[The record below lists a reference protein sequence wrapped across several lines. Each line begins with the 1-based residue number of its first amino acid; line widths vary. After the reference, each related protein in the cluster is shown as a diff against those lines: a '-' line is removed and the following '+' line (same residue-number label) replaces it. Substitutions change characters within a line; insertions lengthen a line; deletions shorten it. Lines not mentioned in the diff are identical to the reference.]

1 MLKNTGRRMASA
13 VILLALPLTVLADG
27 VAIRYDLSDPAGSPF
42 PSDRFTVADASQN
55 TGRRVELPLPNCATR
70 PSDCADIKVLNT
82 LDGFSTQ
89 PRITLPFNGDIDP
102 RTVNSNTI
110 FLMNLGDTV
119 NGMGAGQKVGI
130 NQVVW
135 DPASKTLAFES
146 DELLNQHSRYVLIV
160 TDGVRDASGKKLK
173 SIDMD
178 NDDSDQRRETSEYRR
193 ELRDALR
200 SRIPANLKVAAATL
214 FSTQSISA
222 DLYKIMQSVR
232 SAKPGANF
240 MIGNGGAARAVF
252 PVAGTSIAFKR
263 QTSVAGFTTSQ
274 LPMAALQA
282 VPGAVEKIAY
292 GTFDSPS
299 YLNDAK
305 YIPATPTRTG
315 HPVPLRNEKLVF
327 QLFLPSGPKP
337 AGGYPVAIFG
347 HGFTDSMY
355 GAPWTVASTF
365 ASRGIATLAIQVV
378 GHGGGD
384 QGMLTVTSGGGTVTL
399 PAGGRGYDQNG
410 DGAIDST
417 EGVNAAAPYTV
428 LGSRDGL
435 RQTVVD
441 LMQLVSVVKAGM
453 DVDGDGRADLDG
465 ERIYYSGQS
474 FGGIYGTIL
483 LGVEPRIKAGV
494 PNVPGGSITEVAR
507 LGAFRP
513 LTGLALATRLP
524 SLINLPP
531 AGGINFNENIPLRNQ
546 ATVINNVP
554 GAMAIQQLLDRNEW
568 AQQAGNPV
576 SYAPFIRSNPLHGNS
591 AKPVLIQ
598 FARGD
603 QTVPNPTTT
612 AILRAGKLADV
623 AVQYRNDLAY
633 AANPGIPKNPHTFLT
648 NIFTPAAAPY
658 AIGAQ
663 QQIAEFFISN
673 GANVIDPDGNGPI
686 FEVPSKDLPETLNFI
701 P

>member
-1 MLKNTGRRMASA
+1 
-13 VILLALPLTVLADG
+13 LTVLADG

-42 PSDRFTVADASQN
+42 PSDRFTIADPGQN
-55 TGRRVELPLPNCATR
+55 TGRRVALPLPDCATH
-70 PSDCADIKVLNT
+70 PSDCADVKVLNT

-89 PRITLPFNGDIDP
+89 PRITLPFNGNIDP

-110 FLMNLGDTV
+110 FPLNLGDTL
-119 NGMGAGQKVGI
+119 NGAGAGQKVGI

-146 DELLNQHSRYVLIV
+146 DELLNEHSRYVLIV
-160 TDGVRDASGKKLK
+160 TDGVRDATGKKLK

-222 DLYKIMQSVR
+222 DLHKIMQSVR
-232 SAKPGANF
+232 KARPTANF
-240 MIGNGGAARAVF
+240 MIGNDGAARAVF
-252 PVAGTSIAFKR
+252 QVAGTSFTLNR
-263 QTSVAGFTTSQ
+263 QDKVSELTSNL
-274 LPMAALQA
+274 LPTPFLQV
-282 VPGAVEKIAY
+282 VPGAVGSIAY
-292 GTFDSPS
+292 GTFKSPS
-299 YLNDAK
+299 YLNRDR
-305 YIPATPTRTG
+305 YIPATPTRNGEPAIQGMET
-315 HPVPLRNEKLVF
+315 LVF
-327 QLFLPSGPKP
+327 QLFLPSVAKP
-337 AGGYPVAIFG
+337 AKGYPVAIFG

-355 GAPWTVASTF
+355 GAPWLVASTF
-365 ASRGIATLAIQVV
+365 AAKGIATLSIQVV
-378 GHGGGD
+378 GHGGGK
-384 QGMLTVTSGGGTVTL
+384 QGTLSVARGDSTVTL

-410 DGAIDST
+410 DGKIDST
-417 EGVNAAAPYTV
+417 EGVSTAAPYTV
-428 LGSRDGL
+428 LNNRDGL

-441 LMQLVSVVKAGM
+441 LMQLVSEVENGM
-453 DVDGDGRADLDG
+453 DVDGDGNADLDR
-465 ERIYYSGQS
+465 ERIYYAGQS
-474 FGGIYGTIL
+474 FGGIYGTML

-513 LTGLALATRLP
+513 LTGIALASRVP
-524 SLINLPP
+524 SLINVP
-531 AGGINFNENIPLRNQ
+531 AGGINFDENIPLRNQ
-546 ATVINNVP
+546 PPVVNNVS

-576 SYAPFIRSNPLHGNS
+576 SYAPFIRSNPLPGNS

-612 AILRAGKLADV
+612 AIVRAGKLADA
-623 AVQYRNDLAY
+623 AVQYRNDLAR
-633 AANPGIPKNPHTFLT
+633 AANQGVPANPHVFLT
-648 NIFTPAAAPY
+648 NIYTPAAAPF
-658 AIGAQ
+658 AIKAQ
-663 QQIAEFFISN
+663 QQIADFFLSN
-673 GANVIDPDGNGPI
+673 GKDVTDPDGPDPV
-686 FEVPSKDLPETLNFI
+686 FEVPSKDLPEKLNFI
-701 P
+701 N

>member
-13 VILLALPLTVLADG
+13 VVLLALPLTVLADG

-42 PSDRFTVADASQN
+42 PSDRFTVADPDQN
-55 TGRRVELPLPNCATR
+55 TGRRVALPLPNCTIR
-70 PSDCADIKVLNT
+70 PSDCADIRVLNT

-110 FLMNLGDTV
+110 FLMNLGDTL
-119 NGMGAGQKVGI
+119 NGAGAGQKVGI

-146 DELLNQHSRYVLIV
+146 DELLNEHSRYVLLV

-214 FSTQSISA
+214 FSTQSIST
-222 DLYKIMQSVR
+222 DLYKIMQSVK
-232 SAKPGANF
+232 SAKPTASF
-240 MIGNGGAARAVF
+240 IIGNNGNARAVF
-252 PVAGTSIAFKR
+252 PVAGTTISFKR
-263 QTSVAGFTTSQ
+263 QTGATSFATSQ
-274 LPMAALQA
+274 LPVTALQV
-282 VPGAVEKIAY
+282 VPGAVGHIAY
-292 GTFDSPS
+292 GTFNSPS

-305 YIPATPTRTG
+305 YISPTPTRTG
-315 HPVPLRNEKLVF
+315 QPVPQRNEKLVF
-327 QLFLPSGPKP
+327 QLFLPSGAKP
-337 AGGYPVAIFG
+337 ANGYPVAIFG

-365 ASRGIATLAIQVV
+365 AAKGIATLAIQVV
-378 GHGGGD
+378 GHGGGE
-384 QGMLTVTSGGGTVTL
+384 QGTLTVTSGGNTVTV

-410 DGAIDST
+410 DGAIEST
-417 EGVNAAAPYTV
+417 EGVNAAPPYTV

-441 LMQLVSVVKAGM
+441 LMQLVSVVDNGM
-453 DVDGDGRADLDG
+453 DVDGDGKADLDRQ
-465 ERIYYSGQS
+465 RIYYAGQS

-507 LGAFRP
+507 LGGFRP
-513 LTGLALATRLP
+513 LTGIALASRLP

-531 AGGINFNENIPLRNQ
+531 AGGINFDENIPLRNLPP
-546 ATVINNVP
+546 VVNNVP

-576 SYAPFIRSNPLHGNS
+576 SYAPFIRSHPLPGNS

-612 AILRAGKLADV
+612 AILRAGKLANA

-633 AANPGIPKNPHTFLT
+633 KANPAVPKNPHTFLT
-648 NIFTPAAAPY
+648 NIANPAAAAF

-673 GANVIDPDGNGPI
+673 GVTVIDPDGMGDI

>member
-42 PSDRFTVADASQN
+42 PSDRFTVADSGHN
-55 TGRRVELPLPNCATR
+55 TGRRVALPLPNCDSY
-70 PSDCADIKVLNT
+70 PSDCADVRVLNT

-102 RTVNSNTI
+102 RTVNSNTV
-110 FLMNLGDTV
+110 FLLSLGDTLT
-119 NGMGAGQKVGI
+119 GMGAGEKVGI

-135 DPASKTLAFES
+135 DPASKTVAFES
-146 DELLNQHSRYVLIV
+146 DELLNEHSRYVLIV

-173 SIDMD
+173 SIDME

-214 FSTQSISA
+214 FSTQSASA
-222 DLYKIMQSVR
+222 DLYKIMRLVK
-232 SAKPGANF
+232 SAKPTASF
-240 MIGNGGAARAVF
+240 MIGNDGATRAVF
-252 PVAGTSIAFKR
+252 PAPGTSITLNR
-263 QTSVAGFTTSQ
+263 QNRLSGLASTP
-274 LPMAALQA
+274 LPMAALQL
-282 VPGAVEKIAY
+282 VPGAVGQIAY
-292 GTFDSPS
+292 GTFKSPS
-299 YLNDAK
+299 YLNADK

-315 HPVPLRNEKLVF
+315 EPVMQGREDLVF

-355 GAPWTVASTF
+355 GAPWLVASNF
-365 ASRGIATLAIQVV
+365 AAKGIATLAIQVV
-378 GHGGGD
+378 GHGGGNK
-384 QGMLTVTSGGGTVTL
+384 GTLTITNGNATVTV

-410 DGAIDST
+410 DTVIDST

-441 LMQLVSVVKAGM
+441 LMQLITEVDNGM
-453 DVDGDGRADLDG
+453 DVDGDGRADLDR
-465 ERIYYSGQS
+465 ERIYYAGQS

-507 LGAFRP
+507 LGGFRG
-513 LTGLALATRLP
+513 LTGIALATRKP
-524 SLINLPP
+524 SLINLAPV
-531 AGGINFNENIPLRNQ
+531 GGISFNENIPLRNQ
-546 ATVINNVP
+546 PPVVNDVP

-576 SYAPFIRSNPLHGNS
+576 SYAPFIRSNPMPGNS
-591 AKPVLIQ
+591 PKPVLIQ
-598 FARGD
+598 FGRGD

-623 AVQYRNDLAY
+623 AVQYRNDLAN
-633 AANPGIPKNPHTFLT
+633 AANPAVPKNPHTFLT
-648 NIFTPAAAPY
+648 NITGAGAPY

-663 QQIAEFFISN
+663 RQIAEFFSTN
-673 GANVIDPDGNGPI
+673 GSKVTDPDGDGPI
-686 FEVPSKDLPETLNFI
+686 FEVPSKDLPEKLNFI

>member
-13 VILLALPLTVLADG
+13 VVLLALPLTVLADG

-42 PSDRFTVADASQN
+42 PSDRFTVADPGQN
-55 TGRRVELPLPNCATR
+55 TGRRVALPLPNCTTH

-102 RTVNSNTI
+102 RTVNSSTI
-110 FLMNLGDTV
+110 FLMNLGDTT

-146 DELLNQHSRYVLIV
+146 DELLNEHSRYVLIV

-240 MIGNGGAARAVF
+240 MIGNGGATRAVF
-252 PVAGTSIAFKR
+252 PVAGTSIDFKR
-263 QTSVAGFTTSQ
+263 QTTVAGFTTFP
-274 LPMAALQA
+274 LPMAALQV
-282 VPGAVEKIAY
+282 VPGAVGQIAY

-315 HPVPLRNEKLVF
+315 QPAPQRSEKLVF
-327 QLFLPSGPKP
+327 QLFLPSGAKP
-337 AGGYPVAIFG
+337 ANGYPVAIFG

-365 ASRGIATLAIQVV
+365 AASGIATLAIQVV

-384 QGMLTVTSGGGTVTL
+384 QGMLTVASGGNTVTL

-428 LGSRDGL
+428 LGNRDGL

-441 LMQLVSVVKAGM
+441 LMQLVSVVRNGM
-453 DVDGDGRADLDG
+453 DVDGDGKADLDR

-507 LGAFRP
+507 LGGFRP
-513 LTGLALATRLP
+513 LTGIALAGRLP

-576 SYAPFIRSNPLHGNS
+576 SYAPFIRSNPLPGNS

-612 AILRAGKLADV
+612 AILRAGNLADA

-633 AANPGIPKNPHTFLT
+633 MANTGIPKNPHTFLT
-648 NIFTPAAAPY
+648 NIAIPAAAPY

-663 QQIAEFFISN
+663 QQIAAFFISD
-673 GANVIDPDGNGPI
+673 GAKVIDPDGSGPI

>member
-1 MLKNTGRRMASA
+1 MLKKTGRHMASA
-13 VILLALPLTVLADG
+13 MILLALPLTVLADG

-55 TGRRVELPLPNCATR
+55 TGRRVELPLPNCTTR

-384 QGMLTVTSGGGTVTL
+384 QGMLTVTIGGGTVTL

-513 LTGLALATRLP
+513 LTGIALATRLP

-576 SYAPFIRSNPLHGNS
+576 SYAPFIRSNPLNGNS

>member
-513 LTGLALATRLP
+513 LTGIALATRLP

>member
-13 VILLALPLTVLADG
+13 VVLLALPLTALADG

-42 PSDRFTVADASQN
+42 PSDRFTVADPGQN
-55 TGRRVELPLPNCATR
+55 TGRRVALPLPDCTTR

-110 FLMNLGDTV
+110 FLLNLGDTL
-119 NGMGAGQKVGI
+119 NGMGAGQRVGI

-146 DELLNQHSRYVLIV
+146 DELLSEHSRYVLIV

-178 NDDSDQRRETSEYRR
+178 NDESDLRRETSEYRR

-200 SRIPANLKVAAATL
+200 SRIPANLKVAAAAL

-222 DLYKIMQSVR
+222 DLYKIMQSVK
-232 SAKPGANF
+232 SARPTANF
-240 MIGNGGAARAVF
+240 MIGNNGTTRAMF
-252 PVAGTSIAFKR
+252 PLAGTSISLQR
-263 QTSVAGFTTSQ
+263 QTGVASFTTTP
-274 LPMAALQA
+274 LPVTALQV
-282 VPGAVEKIAY
+282 VPGAVGHIAY
-292 GTFDSPS
+292 GTFSSPS
-299 YLNDAK
+299 YLNDAR
-305 YIPATPTRTG
+305 YIPPTPTRTG
-315 HPVPLRNEKLVF
+315 QPAPQRDEKLVF
-327 QLFLPSGPKP
+327 QLFLPSGAKP

-355 GAPWTVASTF
+355 GAPWTVASSF
-365 ASRGIATLAIQVV
+365 AARGIATLAIQVV
-378 GHGGGD
+378 GHGGGG
-384 QGMLTVTSGGGTVTL
+384 QGMLTVTSGGNTVTL

-410 DGAIDST
+410 DGLIDAT

-435 RQTVVD
+435 RQTAVD
-441 LMQLVSVVKAGM
+441 LMQLISVVDNGM
-453 DVDGDGRADLDG
+453 DVDGDGRADLDR
-465 ERIYYSGQS
+465 ERIYYTGQS

-513 LTGLALATRLP
+513 LTGIALASRLP
-524 SLINLPP
+524 SLINLPGG
-531 AGGINFNENIPLRNQ
+531 GGINFNENIPLRDR
-546 ATVINNVP
+546 APVVNNVP

-576 SYAPFIRSNPLHGNS
+576 SYAPFIRATPLPGNS
-591 AKPVLIQ
+591 VKPVLIQ

-612 AILRAGKLADV
+612 AIVRAGKLADV
-623 AVQYRNDLAY
+623 TVQYRNDLAH
-633 AANPGIPKNPHTFLT
+633 AANPAVPKNPHTFLT
-648 NIFTPAAAPY
+648 NIASPAAAAF

-663 QQIAEFFISN
+663 QQIAEFFLSN
-673 GANVIDPDGNGPI
+673 GKAVTDPDGPGPF

>member
-13 VILLALPLTVLADG
+13 VVLLALPLTVLADG

-42 PSDRFTVADASQN
+42 PSDRFTTADPDQN
-55 TGRRVELPLPNCATR
+55 TGRRVALPLPNCTTH

-102 RTVNSNTI
+102 RTVNSSTV
-110 FLMNLGDTV
+110 FLMNLGDILT
-119 NGMGAGQKVGI
+119 GMGAGQKVGI

-146 DELLNQHSRYVLIV
+146 DELLNEHSRYVLIV

-173 SIDMD
+173 SVDMD

-222 DLYKIMQSVR
+222 DLHKIMLSVKK
-232 SAKPGANF
+232 AKPTASF
-240 MIGNGGAARAVF
+240 MIGNDGATRAVF
-252 PVAGTSIAFKR
+252 PLAGSSFTLNRQDKVSELTS
-263 QTSVAGFTTSQ
+263 SL
-274 LPMAALQA
+274 LPTALLQV
-282 VPGAVEKIAY
+282 VPGAVGSIAY
-292 GTFDSPS
+292 GTFKSPS
-299 YLNDAK
+299 YLNSAR

-315 HPVPLRNEKLVF
+315 EPALQATETLVF
-327 QLFLPSGPKP
+327 QLFLPSVAKP
-337 AGGYPVAIFG
+337 AKGYPVAIFG

-355 GAPWTVASTF
+355 GAPWLVASTF
-365 ASRGIATLAIQVV
+365 AARGIATLSIQVV
-378 GHGGGD
+378 GHGGGK
-384 QGMLTVTSGGGTVTL
+384 QGTLSVASGGATVIL

-410 DGAIDST
+410 DGKIDST
-417 EGVNAAAPYTV
+417 EGVSAVAPYTV
-428 LGSRDGL
+428 LNNRDGL

-441 LMQLVSVVKAGM
+441 LMQLVSEVENGM
-453 DVDGDGRADLDG
+453 DVDGDGNADLDR
-465 ERIYYSGQS
+465 ERIYYAGQS
-474 FGGIYGTIL
+474 FGGIYGAML

-513 LTGLALATRLP
+513 LTGIALASRVP
-524 SLINLPP
+524 SLINLP
-531 AGGINFNENIPLRNQ
+531 AGGINFDENIPLRNQ
-546 ATVINNVP
+546 ATVVNTVP

-576 SYAPFIRSNPLHGNS
+576 SYAPFIRANPLPGNS

-598 FARGD
+598 FALGD

-612 AILRAGKLADV
+612 AIVRAGKLGDA

-633 AANPGIPKNPHTFLT
+633 AANPAVPRNPHTFLT
-648 NIFTPAAAPY
+648 NIYTPAAAPF
-658 AIGAQ
+658 AIAAQ
-663 QQIAEFFISN
+663 RQIADFFLSN
-673 GANVIDPDGNGPI
+673 GKVVTDPDGPGPI

>member
-13 VILLALPLTVLADG
+13 VVLLALPLTVLADG

-42 PSDRFTVADASQN
+42 PSDRFTVADAGQN
-55 TGRRVELPLPNCATR
+55 TGRRVALPLPNCTAR
-70 PSDCADIKVLNT
+70 PSDCADIEVLNT

-110 FLMNLGDTV
+110 FLLNLGDTQ
-119 NGMGAGQKVGI
+119 NGAGAGQKVGI

-146 DELLNQHSRYVLIV
+146 DELLNQHSRYVVIV

-173 SIDMD
+173 SVDMD
-178 NDDSDQRRETSEYRR
+178 NDSSDQRRETSEYRR

-200 SRIPANLKVAAATL
+200 SRIPANVKVAAATL

-222 DLYKIMQSVR
+222 DLYKIMQSVK
-232 SAKPGANF
+232 SARPTADF
-240 MIGNGGAARAVF
+240 MIGNGGTTRAVF
-252 PVAGTSIAFKR
+252 PVDGTTISFKR
-263 QTSVAGFTTSQ
+263 QTGVASFTTSP
-274 LPMAALQA
+274 LPVDALQ
-282 VPGAVEKIAY
+282 VVRGAVGQIAY
-292 GTFDSPS
+292 GTFNSPS

-315 HPVPLRNEKLVF
+315 RPAPQRDEKLVF
-327 QLFLPSGPKP
+327 QLFLPSGTKP
-337 AGGYPVAIFG
+337 ANGYPVAIFG

-355 GAPWTVASTF
+355 GAPWTVASSF
-365 ASRGIATLAIQVV
+365 AARGIATLAIQVV
-378 GHGGGD
+378 GHGGGS
-384 QGMLTVTSGGGTVTL
+384 QGMLTATSGGNTVTL
-399 PAGGRGYDQNG
+399 QAGGRGHDQNG
-410 DGAIDST
+410 DGQIDST

-428 LGSRDGL
+428 LGNRDGL
-435 RQTVVD
+435 RQTVID
-441 LMQLVSVVKAGM
+441 LMQLVSAVETGM
-453 DVDGDGRADLDG
+453 DVDGDGKADLDR
-465 ERIYYSGQS
+465 ERIYYTGQS
-474 FGGIYGTIL
+474 FGGIYGTML

-507 LGAFRP
+507 LGGFRF
-513 LTGLALATRLP
+513 LTGIALASRLP
-524 SLINLPP
+524 SLINQPGG
-531 AGGINFNENIPLRNQ
+531 GGINFNENIPLRGQ
-546 ATVINNVP
+546 PPVVNNVP

-576 SYAPFIRSNPLHGNS
+576 AYAPFIRSNPLPGNS

-612 AILRAGKLADV
+612 AILRAGKLADA

-633 AANPGIPKNPHTFLT
+633 AAIAGIPKNPHTFLT
-648 NIFTPAAAPY
+648 NIFTPAAAPF

-686 FEVPSKDLPETLNFI
+686 FEVPSKDLPEGVNFI

>member
-1 MLKNTGRRMASA
+1 MLNTTGRRMAS
-13 VILLALPLTVLADG
+13 VVMLLALPLTVLADG

-55 TGRRVELPLPNCATR
+55 TGRRVELPLPNCAAR
-70 PSDCADIKVLNT
+70 PSDCADIRVLNT

-102 RTVNSNTI
+102 RTVSSSTI

-119 NGMGAGQKVGI
+119 TGMGAGQRVGI

-173 SIDMD
+173 SVDMD
-178 NDDSDQRRETSEYRR
+178 NDDSDRRRETSEYRR

-200 SRIPANLKVAAATL
+200 SRIPPNLKMAAATL

-222 DLYKIMQSVR
+222 DLHKIMQSVR
-232 SAKPGANF
+232 NAKTGANF

-252 PVAGTSIAFKR
+252 PVAGTSIALQR
-263 QTSVAGFTTSQ
+263 QTAVAGFTTSP

-282 VPGAVEKIAY
+282 VPGAVGQIAY

-299 YLNDAK
+299 YLNDAR

-315 HPVPLRNEKLVF
+315 QPAPLRNEKLVF
-327 QLFLPSGPKP
+327 QLFLPAGAKP

-365 ASRGIATLAIQVV
+365 AARGIATLAIQVV

-384 QGMLTVTSGGGTVTL
+384 QGMLTVTSGGGAVTL

-417 EGVNAAAPYTV
+417 EGVNAAPPYTV
-428 LGSRDGL
+428 LGNRDGL
-435 RQTVVD
+435 RQTVID
-441 LMQLVSVVKAGM
+441 LMQLVTVVRNGM

-507 LGAFRP
+507 LGGFRA
-513 LTGLALATRLP
+513 LTGIALATRLP

-546 ATVINNVP
+546 APVVNNLP

-576 SYAPFIRSNPLHGNS
+576 SYAPFIRSNPLHGNR

-612 AILRAGKLADV
+612 AILRAGKLADA

-633 AANPGIPKNPHTFLT
+633 AAIPGIPKDPHTFLT
-648 NIFTPAAAPY
+648 NISNAAAAPL

-673 GANVIDPDGNGPI
+673 GANVIDPDGGGPI

-701 P
+701 R